1 MVLDSDLA
9 GNLAKAHIAHCSM
22 LLINTTAAAL
32 ESKAALGLPISENP
46 TAENATTD
54 KRVEVMLDPS
64 ALERILCGGGATPGR
79 QWVDAGATVALDPQ
93 GHLGIGHPQQSNC
106 GKHNNIY
113 RGRGCAWF
121 EILGTEIARGAGRL
135 LAASGLMVAL
145 SWP

>member
-1 MVLDSDLA
+1 VVLDSDLA

-79 QWVDAGATVALDPQ
+79 RWVDAGATVALDPKVA
-93 GHLGIGHPQQSNC
+93 LGLAIPNRATAA
-106 GKHNNIY
+106 NTTTY
-113 RGRGCAWF
+113 
-121 EILGTEIARGAGRL
+121 TGAGDAL
-135 LAASGLMVAL
+135 GLRSWERKL
-145 SWP
+145 RGGQDDSWPLVD

>member
-54 KRVEVMLDPS
+54 KRVEDMLDPS

-79 QWVDAGATVALDPQ
+79 RWVVAGATVSLDPKVA
-93 GHLGIGHPQQSNC
+93 LGLAIPNRATAA
-106 GKHNNIY
+106 